1 MFINNSQS
9 QSSYAYA
16 EILEILSLIDKEL
29 VRKIPKKIL
38 KIFQTNASTTYT
50 KHLDKTIPLEEQTI
64 SQKTASIF
72 TLLALK
78 YWNLPEDEINSIKL
92 ILTENEI
99 RLKKELE
106 EKYSPSNIFNTTN
119 IQNEK
124 NNIVENITST
134 IETNNTLPLD
144 TENLPWYK
152 KIIIKFNKLFSNK
165 TKKSNN
171 PT

>member
-1 MFINNSQS
+1 MFINNSQN

-29 VRKIPKKIL
+29 VQKIPKQII
-38 KIFQTNASTTYT
+38 KIFQANASTTYEN
-50 KHLDKTIPLEEQTI
+50 HLDRTLPLEEQSI
-64 SQKTASIF
+64 SKKTSSIF

-78 YWNLPEDEINSIKL
+78 YWNLPKNEIDSIKL

-99 RLKKELE
+99 RLNKELE

-124 NNIVENITST
+124 NNIEENIPST
-134 IETNNTLPLD
+134 ITTNTSLPLD